1 MNPIDDKK
9 ETVTFRAV
17 SHDEEGKT
25 KITKLETNTHN
36 IETLKHMEKKLVD
49 KGVHRKDRRPIDGIP
64 LNKLSKSGH
73 GGKFTW
79 EGPRDAMEYELD
91 DDLPVAIDENDPNY
105 VDEEEEGRLLR
116 GEVSGVE
123 GLVVGEIDVAK
134 VVDEGVARVD
144 VVDRVLQE
152 NM

>member
-25 KITKLETNTHN
+25 KVTKHQVNTHN
-36 IETLKHMEKKLVD
+36 IETLKHVEKKLID
-49 KGVHRKDRRPIDGIP
+49 KGIHRKDRRPIDEIP
-64 LNKLSKSGH
+64 LTKQPKSGH

-79 EGPRDAMEYELD
+79 EGPEDMIENEMDGAPM
-91 DDLPVAIDENDPNY
+91 AIDENDPNY
-105 VDEEEEGRLLR
+105 VDEEEERRILR

-123 GLVVGEIDVAK
+123 GLVIGEIDVAK
-134 VVDEGVARVD
+134 VANNEGVGRVD
-144 VVDRVLQE
+144 VVDPFLQT
-152 NM
+152 NT